1 MYLKNKGHLAF
12 KLETYS
18 KGKLAYPEVKWA
30 HTPLVIRKKKGI
42 KIKEKKG
49 QSKSILIKYKDLHEK
64 LTIANVCELLRLK
77 KGGIRKTKLI
87 SIKSTYDNS

>member
-49 QSKSILIKYKDLHEK
+49 Q
-64 LTIANVCELLRLK
+64 
-77 KGGIRKTKLI
+77 GI
-87 SIKSTYDNS
+87 